1 MNQTAV
7 YLGALMVI
15 LGLVCCAQERTE
27 ESSPLLCRIN
37 NYELSLAEFEQHLM
51 AEQEL
56 DPEFKVTRQ
65 AKEAFLEELIRKELL
80 IQEAKKLEL
89 DNREKF
95 IRTIERYWE
104 MTLIRDLIALKARE
118 IEKSIQLDG
127 DEIAARY
134 QEMKADHPDLPEL
147 EKVKDTIQKELRDKK
162 KSRLLAEW
170 MSELRENGRVEID
183 DALFGD

>member
-27 ESSPLLCRIN
+27 ESPLLCRIN

-56 DPEFKVTRQ
+56 DPDFKVTRQ

-104 MTLIRDLIALKARE
+104 MTLIRDLITLKSRE
-118 IEKSIQLDG
+118 IEATIQIDG

-147 EKVKDTIQKELRDKK
+147 EKVRDTIQKELRGKE

-183 DALFGD
+183 DTLFGD